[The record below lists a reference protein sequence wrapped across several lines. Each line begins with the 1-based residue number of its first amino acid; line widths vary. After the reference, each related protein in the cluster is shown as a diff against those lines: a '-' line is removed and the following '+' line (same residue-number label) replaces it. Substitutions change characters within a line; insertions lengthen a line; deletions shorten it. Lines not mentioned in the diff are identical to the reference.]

1 VKPRVF
7 MPFYF
12 DCLHFMTNLSRSHRA
27 KRPSA
32 CFRSL
37 ALLARNFWV
46 LNMTLK
52 GNQTAA
58 GIAVAVAAAVMRS
71 LVSEVIA
78 ERTAVSLNNFIQ
90 APQTRVQL
98 LYLLCILTLRPLFLR
113 NIHRCQVTPLLLPA
127 CAHPLAKALLF
138 RPMVG

>member
-1 VKPRVF
+1 
-7 MPFYF
+7 
-12 DCLHFMTNLSRSHRA
+12 MTNLSRSHRV

-32 CFRSL
+32 CFRNL
-37 ALLARNFWV
+37 ALLARDFWV

-78 ERTAVSLNNFIQ
+78 ERTAVSLNNFI
-90 APQTRVQL
+90 
-98 LYLLCILTLRPLFLR
+98 
-113 NIHRCQVTPLLLPA
+113 
-127 CAHPLAKALLF
+127 
-138 RPMVG
+138 